1 MVAAMTETDIDQF
14 IREQKNK
21 LQKERSS
28 FEENEMTIPQL
39 ESPARKNFSRQ
50 ELNIERL
57 ERQLN
62 ELRAMSVSAGEKLN
76 SQRQTTQ
83 QPEPPPKPVTKNT
96 TESVDFFSKFGEYD
110 KKKKKLRAEL
120 ENDYQKHLAG
130 ANLRRYGNPK
140 GPVDNTASHPGIGS
154 SLSLDVFGVEKPPL
168 RNRLKAIENTE
179 SSEPSKHIKWVNGP
193 HERSRD
199 EPSTSRQYQ
208 PTLNEEI
215 ESRLRRNQ
223 SPLLAV
229 SNNLLDDPLWD
240 ELREVPH
247 PLDSKISP
255 LPQSHP
261 LPTLPATNISEI
273 FAANKGT
280 EQFQHKSPINS
291 GTPTRS
297 RYPPR
302 KTEDTYATLP
312 LGTERKSARQRQ
324 KQSYREELQRQIDE
338 KNAAKLEEKQLS
350 KKIYE
355 PLLPFGQAKKETQ
368 SATKDILQD
377 YRSPLLDSQH
387 PQLSGRLTG
396 NDNQQLM
403 SRSISTLPLNNHVP
417 PLPPSL
423 LYEPSGL
430 LQDGGSSSIDDAYR
444 FYGIKDH
451 FDNSVTT
458 GFEPSFLGNRTEELE
473 TKAQPKKNFSNVTNS
488 KENFGTRPGALVFG
502 ESDNNKNS
510 SRTKEQVYLKA
521 LERQIEEKKALKLK
535 EKRDQENYEKTL
547 EEESRN
553 YNPFGR
559 GGGGAPL
566 KDSSGNVLANLR
578 QIKRDLMNEDP
589 TARISQIT
597 SAPLQEVSNFGLP
610 SNEVTAG
617 PLSNLNNPLMETS
630 HARGG
635 HGIFGQPKTDA
646 QKSAMDQYR
655 DELQKQIM
663 EKRNRK
669 LAELELQKQEE
680 DKVNKRLEDDRKK
693 MQEEFEQE
701 VKKKKAKAEEERR
714 REEEMK
720 QLLESKKAAAEKQ
733 VKDAEERRE
742 RERRERERKLEEEQ
756 QQQQHQQSSQ
766 RPKSPPV
773 PALHRKIKS
782 NNSKQNSPRD
792 SVNSARPG
800 SARTSTS
807 RPDSAVQ
814 STKISGSSPSRHPKE
829 APRAQSA
836 DVLNQLKVLKK
847 GLHQKLLENDLRDA
861 TGYDASSGILG
872 GKESA
877 PINQKAV
884 LLRRGSHHVGDSPAM
899 VNSDVLKDFNQLKYR
914 GGSASRSVFRSR
926 FPDPPSD
933 VSSLELQQREM
944 IKQQEET
951 LRKIRANGGYKYN
964 YENGH
969 PPLLRQKT
977 VSPFPMLDS
986 KSAFY
991 DTDHMAP
998 LTHIFPDDNLNKNES
1013 ARSRRRHHLHS
1024 PQLTPLDNRSIR
1036 SNSAT
1041 SFASLNPETLA
1052 ARNEERLKKL
1062 QNMSDAIS
1070 LTEPEEI
1077 LDKFMLKQQRKPST
1091 PNSIF

>member
-14 IREQKNK
+14 IREQKTK
-21 LQKERSS
+21 LQKERNNLELPQNRQVLTDSS
-28 FEENEMTIPQL
+28 NIPGDPVSYVTPRQNGAATRQNELLISKENEMTIPQL
-39 ESPARKNFSRQ
+39 ESPARKNLSRQ
-50 ELNIERL
+50 ELNIGRL

-110 KKKKKLRAEL
+110 KRKKKLREEL

-130 ANLRRYGNPK
+130 ENLRRYGNSK
-140 GPVDNTASHPGIGS
+140 GPVDNTASHPGFGS
-154 SLSLDVFGVEKPPL
+154 SLSLDVFGVEKPLL

-179 SSEPSKHIKWVNGP
+179 SSEPNKHIKWANGP

-199 EPSTSRQYQ
+199 EPNTSRQYQ

-240 ELREVPH
+240 KLREGPH

-261 LPTLPATNISEI
+261 LPTLPATNISQI
-273 FAANKGT
+273 FTANKGT
-280 EQFQHKSPINS
+280 EQFQHKSPINP

-302 KTEDTYATLP
+302 KTEETYATLP
-312 LGTERKSARQRQ
+312 LGTERRSARQRK

-338 KNAAKLEEKQLS
+338 KNAAKLEEKEMS

-368 SATKDILQD
+368 PATKDILQD
-377 YRSPLLDSQH
+377 YRSPPLDSQH
-387 PQLSGRLTG
+387 PQLSGRFTG
-396 NDNQQLM
+396 TDNQQLM
-403 SRSISTLPLNNHVP
+403 SRSISTLPQNNHVP

-430 LQDGGSSSIDDAYR
+430 LQDGASSSIDDAYR

-473 TKAQPKKNFSNVTNS
+473 TKAQPKKNFSNVASS
-488 KENFGTRPGALVFG
+488 KENFGARPGALVFG
-502 ESDNNKNS
+502 ESDNNMNS
-510 SRTKEQVYLKA
+510 TRKKEQIYLKA
-521 LERQIEEKKALKLK
+521 LERQIEEKKAQKLK
-535 EKRDQENYEKTL
+535 EKRELENYEKTL

-589 TARISQIT
+589 TARINQIT
-597 SAPLQEVSNFGLP
+597 SASLQEMSNFGL
-610 SNEVTAG
+610 SSKEVTAG
-617 PLSNLNNPLMETS
+617 PHSNLNNPLMETS

-635 HGIFGQPKTDA
+635 HGIFGQPKTEA

-701 VKKKKAKAEEERR
+701 MKKKKAKAEEERR

-733 VKDAEERRE
+733 LKEAEEKRE

-756 QQQQHQQSSQ
+756 QQQHQQQQPSQ

-782 NNSKQNSPRD
+782 NNSKQNSPRE
-792 SVNSARPG
+792 SISSIRPG
-800 SARTSTS
+800 SARASTS
-807 RPDSAVQ
+807 RPDSGLQ
-814 STKISGSSPSRHPKE
+814 STKISGSSSSRQE

-861 TGYDASSGILG
+861 AVSLITFTHTHTHSHTQITVCVCSIDDIVLHCTEQPANNLTAYVMSS
-872 GKESA
+872 
-877 PINQKAV
+877 
-884 LLRRGSHHVGDSPAM
+884 
-899 VNSDVLKDFNQLKYR
+899 VNV
-914 GGSASRSVFRSR
+914 
-926 FPDPPSD
+926 
-933 VSSLELQQREM
+933 
-944 IKQQEET
+944 
-951 LRKIRANGGYKYN
+951 
-964 YENGH
+964 
-969 PPLLRQKT
+969 
-977 VSPFPMLDS
+977 
-986 KSAFY
+986 
-991 DTDHMAP
+991 
-998 LTHIFPDDNLNKNES
+998 
-1013 ARSRRRHHLHS
+1013 
-1024 PQLTPLDNRSIR
+1024 
-1036 SNSAT
+1036 
-1041 SFASLNPETLA
+1041 
-1052 ARNEERLKKL
+1052 
-1062 QNMSDAIS
+1062 
-1070 LTEPEEI
+1070 
-1077 LDKFMLKQQRKPST
+1077 
-1091 PNSIF
+1091 